1 MSQNKEIP
9 LSRCRSSA
17 AVNLQQKEKGGISTI
32 LCLSCC
38 SKEWIGL
45 STKYAHYP
53 FYARGNLAIR
63 WHDLLSIKS
72 LYRLARVHFPD
83 AAHQHHPVKGWPASP
98 ASLLQ
103 PRPSPRTMV
112 HLPGG
117 LPSAHPT
124 NPPNPASF
132 SSYGSSPKY
141 TKEKGWHIFHIHG
154 NTWAMVKMAKAA
166 LNFSSRERIFTEKFW
181 GAQGGQSSKW
191 KSCNM
196 PATRD
201 PCRSNISLKLLCC
214 SHGNIWA
221 SLTEID
227 CAPWQFHYRK
237 LPYCW

>member
-117 LPSAHPT
+117 LPTQQTHQILHPSPLMGHPQNIQKKKVDIFFIFMGTLELWWKWQRQRSILVPRKNFHRKILRSARR
-124 NPPNPASF
+124 SKF
-132 SSYGSSPKY
+132 K
-141 TKEKGWHIFHIHG
+141 
-154 NTWAMVKMAKAA
+154 VKKLQYAGYK
-166 LNFSSRERIFTEKFW
+166 
-181 GAQGGQSSKW
+181 
-191 KSCNM
+191 
-196 PATRD
+196 
-201 PCRSNISLKLLCC
+201 RSL
-214 SHGNIWA
+214 
-221 SLTEID
+221 
-227 CAPWQFHYRK
+227 QV
-237 LPYCW
+237 

>member
-38 SKEWIGL
+38 SKEWIDL

-117 LPSAHPT
+117 LPT
-124 NPPNPASF
+124 VGCPPNKPTKSCILLLLWVIPKIYKRKRLTYF
-132 SSYGSSPKY
+132 SYSWEHLSYG
-141 TKEKGWHIFHIHG
+141 ENGKG
-154 NTWAMVKMAKAA
+154 
-166 LNFSSRERIFTEKFW
+166 S
-181 GAQGGQSSKW
+181 AQ
-191 KSCNM
+191 
-196 PATRD
+196 
-201 PCRSNISLKLLCC
+201 
-214 SHGNIWA
+214 
-221 SLTEID
+221 
-227 CAPWQFHYRK
+227 F
-237 LPYCW
+237 